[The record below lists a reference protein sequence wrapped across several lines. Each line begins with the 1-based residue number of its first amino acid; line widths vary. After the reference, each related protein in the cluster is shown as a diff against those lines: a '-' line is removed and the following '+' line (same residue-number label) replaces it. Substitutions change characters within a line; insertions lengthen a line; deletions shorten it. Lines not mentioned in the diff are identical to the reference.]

1 MRQLTY
7 LVKQLGLVVCLMNR
21 PSVVVETRFLKLVDL
36 TSTPHATAEVV
47 TAAVVDYLQGKGL
60 SLNRLAGGS
69 CDGATIMLGAHSGI
83 AARLKELVPLLTS
96 CAAHC
101 LSLGACNTAHK
112 FLWFSK
118 FENTLNRLY
127 VRLNGMQLT

>member
-36 TSTPHATAEVV
+36 TSTPHATAKVV
-47 TAAVVDYLQGKGL
+47 TTAVVDYLQGKGL
-60 SLNRLAGGS
+60 SLNRLTRVS
-69 CDGATIMLGAHSGI
+69 CDGAAIMLGAHSGV
-83 AARLKELVPLLTS
+83 AARLKELIPLLIMTP

-101 LSLGACNTAHK
+101 LSLAACNTAHK

-118 FENTLNRLY
+118 FENTLNQLY
-127 VRLNGMQLT
+127 THFSHS

>member
-1 MRQLTY
+1 
-7 LVKQLGLVVCLMNR
+7 MNR

-36 TSTPHATAEVV
+36 TSTPHASAEMV
-47 TAAVVDYLQGKGL
+47 TAAVVDHLQGKGS

-69 CDGATIMLGAHSGI
+69 CDGATIMLGAHSGV
-83 AARLKELVPLLTS
+83 AARLKELVPFLILTS

-101 LSLGACNTAHK
+101 LSLAACSTAHK

-127 VRLNGMQLT
+127 ARLNGMQLT

>member
-47 TAAVVDYLQGKGL
+47 TTAVVDYLQGKGL
-60 SLNRLAGGS
+60 SLNRLTRVS
-69 CDGATIMLGAHSGI
+69 CDGAAIMLGAYSGV
-83 AARLKELVPLLTS
+83 AARLKELIPLLIMTP

-101 LSLGACNTAHK
+101 LSLAACNTAHK

-118 FENTLNRLY
+118 FENTLNQLY
-127 VRLNGMQLT
+127 THFSLS

>member
-1 MRQLTY
+1 
-7 LVKQLGLVVCLMNR
+7 MNR

-47 TAAVVDYLQGKGL
+47 TTAVVDYLQGKGL
-60 SLNRLAGGS
+60 SLNRLTRVS
-69 CDGATIMLGAHSGI
+69 CDGAAIMLGAHSSV
-83 AARLKELVPLLTS
+83 AARLKELIPLLIMTP

-101 LSLGACNTAHK
+101 LSLAACNTAHK

-118 FENTLNRLY
+118 FENTLNQLY
-127 VRLNGMQLT
+127 THFSHS

>member
-60 SLNRLAGGS
+60 SLNRLARVS
-69 CDGATIMLGAHSGI
+69 CDCAAIMLGAHSGV
-83 AARLKELVPLLTS
+83 AARLKELIPLLIMTR
-96 CAAHC
+96 CAAHY
-101 LSLGACNTAHK
+101 LSLAACNTAHK

-118 FENTLNRLY
+118 FENTLNQLY
-127 VRLNGMQLT
+127 THFSHS